1 MGVRP
6 HELADTLGRHHEE
19 GRGALSG
26 TDVSRLRREMVADR
40 EAIGRCLE
48 DLRESLLR
56 WGEEPPERP
65 YLVFAAMAIHGWY
78 TGLEAMLTRI
88 VHDLD
93 GRAPPPERHARELLA
108 AAMREVPGIRPPI
121 LPRLIEPGLLALLTY
136 RHFVRHGYGA
146 DLDPGRL
153 EAEAR
158 RLIHLEPIVSNAL
171 DTFDGFLKQ
180 VATAMTPRPATAG
193 RNGGNGAIDE
203 PRHRRRVT
211 QRLVVRFAV
220 PGEGWR
226 TARTLDVSDHGLQIV
241 TEHHEEPGRWLDL
254 QVDVPSEGPVD
265 LGGRVIWTRRGRAP
279 RGGRAPAAFGIH
291 LVRPPKAWR
300 SFLESI
306 DTGR

>member
-6 HELADTLGRHHEE
+6 EELADTLGRRHEE

-26 TDVSRLRREMVADR
+26 IDVSRLRREMAADR
-40 EAIGRCLE
+40 EAIGRCVE

-56 WGEEPPERP
+56 WTERPPERP

-78 TGLEAMLTRI
+78 SGLEAMLTRI

-108 AAMREVPGIRPPI
+108 GAMREVPGVRPPI

-136 RHFVRHGYGA
+136 RHFIRHGYGA

-158 RLIHLEPIVSNAL
+158 RLIHLEPTVTESLDAFDAFLRQVSTVMGRHPKA
-171 DTFDGFLKQ
+171 
-180 VATAMTPRPATAG
+180 AS
-193 RNGGNGAIDE
+193 RNGGNGPIDE
-203 PRHRRRVT
+203 PRHRRRFV
-211 QRLVVRFAV
+211 QRLAVRFAV

-254 QVDVPSEGPVD
+254 QIDVPKEGLVD

-291 LVRPPKAWR
+291 LIRPPAEWH
-300 SFLESI
+300 SFVDGIAAE
-306 DTGR
+306 R